1 VVEGIVVNANRT
13 VRFFEPRAE
22 HGAWVRKGTFV
33 ERMVGV

>member
-13 VRFFEPRAE
+13 VRFFEPRAKYR
-22 HGAWVRKGTFV
+22 ARVRKGTFV